1 MPQAPAVTQEDTT
14 VALPVNYPQQG
25 HKTLPETGENSSLAL
40 TAAGIGVLAGL
51 GLAGR
56 KRRTEK

>member
-1 MPQAPAVTQEDTT
+1 MPSAAQEDTT
-14 VALPVNYPQQG
+14 VTLPVNYPQQG
-25 HKTLPETGENSSLAL
+25 HKTLPETGENNTLLL